1 MVVNKITEQKLK
13 WHGAPENNKAD
24 EIFKFRIKIKKLTNC
39 SLLLSK
45 IVQRLQRAEIAE
57 KLTELYFPGNIHHCI
72 VCRS

>member
-24 EIFKFRIKIKKLTNC
+24 EIPKFRIKIKKLTNC
-39 SLLLSK
+39 SFL